1 VTQIRNSYD
10 ESNFKDIDTIKYVPL
25 MLKEFKYLEKN
36 YDFKPSFL
44 KDSSEIEL
52 KFFSLEESV
61 LKIMEKKQILE
72 KEKKILEYENEQHI
86 KVNFLKISY

>member
-1 VTQIRNSYD
+1 MTQIRNSYD

-61 LKIMEKKQILE
+61 LKIMEKNKFWKRKKRFWNTKMNNIL
-72 KEKKILEYENEQHI
+72 K
-86 KVNFLKISY
+86 